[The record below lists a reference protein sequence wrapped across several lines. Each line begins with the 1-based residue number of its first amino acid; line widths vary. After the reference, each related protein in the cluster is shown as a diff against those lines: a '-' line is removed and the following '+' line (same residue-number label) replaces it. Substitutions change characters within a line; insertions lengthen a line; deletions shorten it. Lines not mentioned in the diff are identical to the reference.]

1 MIKKASFLLFFIVIS
16 GCSKKDQITKL
27 PDEYIG
33 SAIVNEKYTKQV
45 NILGPSI
52 IVTSFKM
59 KVLNNDKIL
68 PWEWKLKEKYNPNNK
83 LIIKDYSNII
93 ISGIPKEKGFI
104 CIELAWSGRH
114 YPYALKFQ
122 KRYILEVK

>member
-1 MIKKASFLLFFIVIS
+1 MTSCIS
-16 GCSKKDQITKL
+16 KNDINKL

-114 YPYALKFQ
+114 YPDALKFQ